1 MALFKCPDCGWE
13 ISESAFFCPNCGR
26 LTFSGNV
33 YVLAVTLG
41 IIIIA
46 FSHIIVDIIP
56 IIIDIM
62 HRT

>member
-1 MALFKCPDCGWE
+1 MALFRCPECGHE
-13 ISESAFFCPNCGR
+13 ISESAPLCPNCGH
-26 LTFSGNV
+26 LTANGNI
-33 YVLAVTLG
+33 YVLTIELG

-46 FSHIIVDIIP
+46 FSHIIVNIIP